1 MKRYYVY
8 ILASDRNG
16 TLYIG
21 MTNNLA
27 RRMDQHKEH
36 QANGFTDKY
45 NVTRLVYVEPH
56 STAMQ
61 AITREKQLKKW
72 KRSWKKRLIEEM
84 NPEWRDLSENPEYFM

>member
-1 MKRYYVY
+1 
-8 ILASDRNG
+8 
-16 TLYIG
+16 
-21 MTNNLA
+21 
-27 RRMDQHKEH
+27 MDQHKEH